1 MLLEQDLSPAE
12 FSLFSEILWKLGS
25 GKGQQSLRENLI
37 ADIATLLRA
46 DFAAS
51 YIWDAKQ
58 RLSRKGIMWQIDPK
72 AMLEYDTLWQHNDP
86 ITAQLRQR
94 QHPTFVNEIISAS
107 ALKKTDYYN
116 EFLRPY
122 GLYHGLN
129 VYFVRNGMDLGD
141 LRIWRAKDSVMFS
154 EREKRI
160 LNLLEPY
167 LTQALAIDLSCP
179 DVLTPREQEVVMLVT
194 KGLSDKQVA
203 NLLEIGFTTVR
214 THLKNAMQKMGCHNR
229 TEMARLIHCQSPPQF

>member
-1 MLLEQDLSPAE
+1 MLLEHDLSPSE
-12 FSLFSEILWKLGS
+12 FTLFSEILWKLGAQ
-25 GKGQQSLRENLI
+25 KGQESLRETII

-51 YIWDAKQ
+51 YIWDAKHH
-58 RLSRKGIMWQIDPK
+58 LSRKGIMWQIDPK
-72 AMLEYDTLWQHNDP
+72 AITEYDQIWQYDDP

-94 QHPTFVNEIISAS
+94 QHPTFVHEIISLS

-116 EFLRPY
+116 EFLKPY

-129 VYFVRNGMDLGD
+129 VYFVRNNMDIGD
-141 LRIWRAKDSVMFS
+141 LRIWRAKDSIMFN

-167 LTQALAIDLSCP
+167 LTQALAMDLSTQYC
-179 DVLTPREQEVVMLVT
+179 LTPREQEVATLVA
-194 KGLSDKQVA
+194 KGLSDKYVA
-203 NLLEIGFTTVR
+203 NLLDIGFTTVR

-229 TEMARLIHCQSPPQF
+229 TEMARLIHC